1 MGESYDVQALAA
13 DVAHAIQQY
22 PNERER
28 IEAIK
33 PSLARWME
41 RQEGLR
47 PHDRLPCEGNR
58 ACGHL
63 LHTADDGSFF
73 IISVVF
79 PPGTSSGVH
88 YHGAWG
94 VIGILDGEDEET
106 KYVRT
111 AGPSGV
117 DAGQPCEL
125 EKTGVYHFPSGSI
138 THLLPPEEGFH
149 RVRAAADV
157 NGVSIHILG
166 GTAETHPHFACDPST
181 RTLVDFPMHTLLG

>member
-1 MGESYDVQALAA
+1 MGESYDLHALAA
-13 DVAHAIQQY
+13 DVAQTVRDY
-22 PNERER
+22 PDERER
-28 IEAIK
+28 VEAIK

-47 PHDRLPCEGNR
+47 PQDRLPCEGNR

-94 VIGILDGEDEET
+94 VIGVLDGEDEET
-106 KYVRT
+106 KYVRI

-125 EKTGVYHFPSGSI
+125 EKTGVYHFPPGSI
-138 THLLPPEEGFH
+138 TDLLPPDEGFH

-181 RTLVDFPMHTLLG
+181 RTLVDFPMHTLLA

>member
-1 MGESYDVQALAA
+1 VGESYDVHALAA
-13 DVAHAIQQY
+13 DVAQAVRDY
-22 PNERER
+22 PDDRER
-28 IEAIK
+28 VEAIK
-33 PSLARWME
+33 PSLAHWME
-41 RQEGLR
+41 QQEGLS
-47 PHDRLPCEGNR
+47 PQDRLPCEGNR

-63 LHTADDGSFF
+63 LHTSDDGSFF

-94 VIGILDGEDEET
+94 VIGVLDGEDEET

-111 AGPSGV
+111 SGPDDV

-125 EKTGVYHFPSGSI
+125 EKTGVYHFPPGSI
-138 THLLPPEEGFH
+138 THLLPPDEGFH
-149 RVRAAADV
+149 RVRAAAYV

-181 RTLVDFPMHTLLG
+181 RTLVDFPMQALLG